1 MPVEAEDIPEE
12 EGVAGGGSGEERANM
27 VGGTVEDGEVYGG
40 REWSENFDEFGEKG
54 WVG

>member
-1 MPVEAEDIPEE
+1 MPGEAEDIPEE
-12 EGVAGGGSGEERANM
+12 EGVVGGGSAEERANM
-27 VGGTVEDGEVYGG
+27 VGGKAEYWEVYGG